1 MCHERAAWQNNDE
14 DQVMACIAVVPLRAT
29 KGFHYNARRVDEHW
43 RRPRGSP
50 SKDQHLPAVFLNL
63 QQHR

>member
-1 MCHERAAWQNNDE
+1 
-14 DQVMACIAVVPLRAT
+14 LRAT
-29 KGFHYNARRVDEHW
+29 KGFDYNARRVDEYW